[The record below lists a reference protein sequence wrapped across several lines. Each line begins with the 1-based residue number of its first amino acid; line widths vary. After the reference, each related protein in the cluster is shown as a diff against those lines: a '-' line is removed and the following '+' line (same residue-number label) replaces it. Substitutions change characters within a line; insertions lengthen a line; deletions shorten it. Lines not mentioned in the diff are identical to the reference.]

1 MIITKLNSGIALKL
15 KEDYLNGCKVQELS
29 KSYKISVTTIMIV
42 LEAYDVEL
50 KADDYCIKR
59 GPNPAK
65 LKTRNMNLAND
76 YENGMSVDD
85 IAFKYEISESYVR
98 HLVSKLGADRNK
110 CKDELIRKIECDYM
124 TGMPLL
130 EIAEKYNMSKNNIS
144 VIMMRNGIT
153 RPNYQMT
160 KTDKEL
166 IEIIDK
172 FKDSN
177 VEIYSLMTER
187 ERNVVNQRLRQHLTY
202 EEIASIYDVTRERI
216 RQIFNRALRK
226 AKKSIVAH
234 QAEVVRKENEKKLLE
249 LKEKQQQAKK
259 VYENTQKEILNK
271 DIDFIWI
278 EDMDF
283 SVRAYN
289 CLKRRGIN
297 SLGELILYSEGD
309 IRKIKH
315 LGLKTL
321 EEIKAKLK
329 EFGLHLK
336 QTQEEEG

>member
-1 MIITKLNSGIALKL
+1 MIRTKLNSEIALKL
-15 KEDYLNGCKVQELS
+15 KEDYLNGCNVQELS
-29 KSYKISVTTIMIV
+29 KSYKISNNTIRIV
-42 LEAYDVEL
+42 LEAYDIEL
-50 KADDYCIKR
+50 KADDYCIKT
-59 GPNPAK
+59 GPDPEK
-65 LKTRNMNLAND
+65 LAIRNMNLKND

-85 IAFKYEISESYVR
+85 IKFKYGISESYIYS
-98 HLVSKLGADRNK
+98 LVSKMGANRNK
-110 CKDELIRKIECDYM
+110 YRDELIRKIESDYI
-124 TGMPLL
+124 TGMPLS
-130 EIAEKYNMSKNNIS
+130 EIAEKYNMSKTNIS

-153 RPNYQMT
+153 RPNYRMT

-172 FKDSN
+172 FKDTN
-177 VEIYSLMTER
+177 VDIYALMTDR

-202 EEIASIYDVTRERI
+202 EEIASKYDVTKERI
-216 RQIFNRALRK
+216 RQILNRALRQ

-249 LKEKQQQAKK
+249 LKEKQQQAKQ
-259 VYENTQKEILNK
+259 VYENTQKEILSK
-271 DIDFIWI
+271 DIDVIWI

-297 SLGELILYSEGD
+297 SLGELILYSEDD
-309 IRKIKH
+309 IRKIKY

-321 EEIKAKLK
+321 EEIKAKLE

-336 QTQEEEG
+336 